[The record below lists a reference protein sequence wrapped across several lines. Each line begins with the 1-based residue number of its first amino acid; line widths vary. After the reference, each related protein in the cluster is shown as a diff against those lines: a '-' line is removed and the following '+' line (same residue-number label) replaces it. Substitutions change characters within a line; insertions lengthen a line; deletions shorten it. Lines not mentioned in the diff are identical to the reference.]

1 MKLLKTITLVVVFG
15 TTVFGQSYT
24 TTITPGSSKNIEVT
38 NSATDTVKIL
48 AVMAEFQPD
57 NDNTTVGN
65 GTFNSIYSQEYG
77 SSIVDPLPHDRNYFL
92 AHMEFVKNYYNKV
105 SGGKQV
111 VVFEVLP
118 NSVTLSKTMR
128 NYSPPI
134 NSTDFT
140 VMGDF
145 VQETWTLADQANPGF
160 NFGGYNL
167 FFIFHAGVGRD
178 VSLPGSLGNERDLPS
193 IYFNLASLQ
202 KFYGSGYQGVPV
214 SNGTVFIKNTGILP
228 QTQNREVTSF
238 NSKFLYNITINGL
251 LASTVASYLG
261 LPDLFDTKTGMSAIG
276 RFGLMDGQSIFAYN
290 GAFPPEPSPWEKMRL
305 GWVTPVELTGTL
317 SDLTVVTNRI
327 ATTGDTSLVKLR
339 INESEY
345 FLIENRQRDAFK
357 DGAKITLMKN
367 GSVIVKSFPKDTTG
381 FASYSIDSLSGVLM
395 DVDEF
400 DWALPGSGIL
410 VWHIDEKVINEKIA
424 DNKVNTDKTRR
435 GVAVVEADGVNDIG
449 EKFLTIFGDEIIGEG
464 TEYDFYFLENKA
476 DLYTNIFS
484 NTSRPNSKSNDG
496 ANSLVTMKNF
506 PANGNRMKF
515 TISIGDSLVKPFLYG
530 KTAQGDKIDQILF
543 SGSNYFVIS
552 GNDLIQIDAN
562 MNVTN
567 RYPGFSS
574 QAVATLEANNI
585 FYIAGASDKTI
596 NLIKVNAGVPALTSL
611 TLHST
616 ITSQVVI
623 SSNNFESTRI
633 VAGNSAGEVYRIALE
648 PLTLLDSIKGEAG
661 FAINSLFLF
670 NGALKYIQKKSNSS
684 YNVGDFAA
692 GFITIQGNYLDAV
705 MMQSSVGNSLLV
717 LEEGNKIRQFPDPLI
732 EIQKP
737 AASPTIRSNYVT
749 LKGSSPIT
757 SISVSDNKLDGNL
770 YVNYVSGQ
778 EFYSVNTSGSVAENF
793 PFTLSGSDE
802 FEGTP
807 VAADLFG
814 TSHPELVVYT
824 NSGLVYV
831 IDAATGKMV
840 NGFPLSIGEQLKDY
854 QSFAPQFFATNG
866 KTGLA
871 VTGKSGYLSSWLL
884 NELTSR
890 VHFSG
895 RYGDAQNSS
904 SVGAS
909 SGQLKISEYF
919 PQTKVY
925 NYPNPVIS
933 GETYIR
939 FFVGEDSDISVKIFD
954 LAGDFVAELSG
965 FATGGLDGEIRWN
978 VSAIESG
985 VYLARVEAK
994 SVVSGKTDNKII
1006 KIAIIK

>member
-1 MKLLKTITLVVVFG
+1 MKLLKTITLVVLFG
-15 TTVFGQSYT
+15 ATVFGQSFT
-24 TTITPGSSKNIEVT
+24 TTITPGSSKNIDVT

-77 SSIVDPLPHDRNYFL
+77 SSIVDPLPHNRNYFL
-92 AHMEFVKNYYNKV
+92 AHMEFVKNYYHKV

-111 VVFEVLP
+111 VIFEVLP

-202 KFYGSGYQGVPV
+202 KFYGSGFQGVPV

-228 QTQNREVTSF
+228 QTQNREVSSF

-261 LPDLFDTKTGMSAIG
+261 LPDLFDTNTGMSAIG

-290 GAFPPEPSPWEKMRL
+290 GAFPPEPSPWEKIRL
-305 GWVTPVELTGTL
+305 GWVTPIELTGTL
-317 SDLTVVTNRI
+317 ADLTVVTNRV
-327 ATTGDTSLVKLR
+327 ATTGDTTLVKLR
-339 INESEY
+339 INENEY
-345 FLIENRQRDAFK
+345 FLIENRQRDAMK
-357 DGAKITLMKN
+357 DGAKITLMVN
-367 GSVIVKSFPKDTTG
+367 GSVIVKTFPKDTTG

-410 VWHIDEKVINEKIA
+410 VWHIDEKVINAKIA

-506 PANGNRMKF
+506 PANGNSMKF
-515 TISIGDSLVKPFLYG
+515 TLSVGDSLIKPFLYG
-530 KTAQGDKIDQILF
+530 KTVQGDKIDQILL
-543 SGSNYFVIS
+543 SGNNYFVMS
-552 GNDLIQIDAN
+552 GNDLLQIDAN

-567 RYPGFSS
+567 RYPGFST
-574 QAVATLEANNI
+574 QAVASLDANNI
-585 FYIAGASDKTI
+585 YYIAGASGKTI
-596 NLIKVNAGVPALTSL
+596 NLVKVTGGIPSLTSL
-611 TLHST
+611 TVTSA
-616 ITSQVVI
+616 ITSQIVI
-623 SSNNFESTRI
+623 STNSFESNRI
-633 VAGNSAGEVYRIALE
+633 AAGNSAGEVYRIALE
-648 PLTLLDSIKGEAG
+648 PLTLLDSIKGESG

-670 NGALKYIQKKSNSS
+670 NGALKYIQKKNNST

-692 GFITIQGNYLDAV
+692 GFITIPGNYLDAV
-705 MMQSSVGNSLLV
+705 MMQSPLGNSLLV
-717 LEEGNKIRQFPDPLI
+717 LEEGNKIRQFPDPVI

-737 AASPTIRSNYVT
+737 STSPTIRSDYVT

-793 PFTLSGSDE
+793 PFTLAGSE
-802 FEGTP
+802 VFEGTP
-807 VAADLFG
+807 VAADLYG

-831 IDAATGKMV
+831 IDAATGKVV

-854 QSFAPQFFATNG
+854 QTFAPVFFTSGG
-866 KTGLA
+866 KTGLG
-871 VTGKSGYLSSWLL
+871 VTGKSGYMSSWLL
-884 NELTSR
+884 NELTSTI
-890 VHFSG
+890 HFSG
-895 RYGDAQNSS
+895 RYGNAQNSS

-909 SGQLKISEYF
+909 TGQLKISEYF
-919 PQTKVY
+919 PQAKVY

-939 FFVGEDSDISVKIFD
+939 FFVSEDSDIFVKIFD
-954 LAGDFVAELSG
+954 LAGDYVAELSG
-965 FATGGLDGEIRWN
+965 YANGGLAGEIKWN

-994 SVVSGKTDNKII
+994 SVVSGKTDHKII